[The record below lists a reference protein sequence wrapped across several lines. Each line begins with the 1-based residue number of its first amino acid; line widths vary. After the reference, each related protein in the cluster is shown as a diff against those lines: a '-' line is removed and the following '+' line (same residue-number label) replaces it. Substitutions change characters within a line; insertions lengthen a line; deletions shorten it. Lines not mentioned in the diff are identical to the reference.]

1 MNYELRIMK
10 SQKEIR
16 IVHSPYSI
24 AHGGFSLVEI
34 LFYTAIL
41 AVALVAVMQTLVVI
55 VRSYGVL
62 RASQRIEQE
71 ATASM
76 ERIVRE
82 IRDAS
87 SVDDAGS
94 VLGSSPGELL
104 LNTTD
109 AAGTAKTVEFY
120 LDSGRLSLKENG
132 VVSGLLSSSKTSV
145 SNLVFRKITTARSA
159 GVKIELTFKSGVGI
173 ASSTESFYGTAVL
186 RDSY

>member
-1 MNYELRIMK
+1 MQKTNLKKGTRLSRSLGLRAFDTFFLRTY
-10 SQKEIR
+10 QR
-16 IVHSPYSI
+16 
-24 AHGGFSLVEI
+24 GFSLVEMV
-34 LFYTAIL
+34 FYTAIL

-76 ERIVRE
+76 ERMVRE

-87 SVDDAGS
+87 NVDDAGS

-120 LDSGRLSLKENG
+120 LD
-132 VVSGLLSSSKTSV
+132 
-145 SNLVFRKITTARSA
+145 
-159 GVKIELTFKSGVGI
+159 
-173 ASSTESFYGTAVL
+173 
-186 RDSY
+186 